1 MTTPEDP
8 NQPDPRREQ
17 RDRWPEG
24 EPEETPGRDPA
35 PGEEPEPR
43 SPDPRRPIPEEPEPW
58 SPEPGVPGPGPGE
71 PGPRTPWPEEPGTP
85 GPGGPRPGSPGP
97 GERPPGE
104 RPPWERPPGEPLS
117 IPDEPVTPRHP
128 DMPTAPEV
136 PEPLQDD
143 STERFQHPEPGQY
156 GGQHAGR
163 PEGIPGTSP
172 YGGQGTPYGQ
182 SPPSRGAHA
191 AGREEPPGTS
201 GQEPPVW
208 DTPAQGVSG
217 QGTPY
222 GQEPSGQ
229 GTSGQGVPYGQEP
242 GERGTPYGGQ
252 GGQARPGEWEAPSYG
267 QQAAHGQES
276 QEGPYGQGQQ
286 GYPGTGQGYP
296 AGQEYPG
303 AGQGQP
309 YQAPLTPGGPG
320 YPGAP
325 PYQGGYQSPYQKSG
339 GGLGTTA
346 LVLGIASI
354 FLLLACGLGV
364 LTAIAGL
371 IIGLVALAKNSN
383 RGRAIWGIALSALA
397 LVLAVVFLTWF
408 YSRVGDCMNLPQNL
422 QQRCVEERLG
432 VQVQSAPQWLP

>member
-1 MTTPEDP
+1 M
-8 NQPDPRREQ
+8 
-17 RDRWPEG
+17 
-24 EPEETPGRDPA
+24 A
-35 PGEEPEPR
+35 
-43 SPDPRRPIPEEPEPW
+43 
-58 SPEPGVPGPGPGE
+58 
-71 PGPRTPWPEEPGTP
+71 
-85 GPGGPRPGSPGP
+85 
-97 GERPPGE
+97 
-104 RPPWERPPGEPLS
+104 
-117 IPDEPVTPRHP
+117 PRHP

-136 PEPLQDD
+136 PEPLQND
-143 STERFQHPEPGQY
+143 STEVFQRPEPGQY

-163 PEGIPGTSP
+163 SEGIPGTSP
-172 YGGQGTPYGQ
+172 YGGQGTPYGE

-191 AGREEPPGTS
+191 SGQEEPPGW
-201 GQEPPVW
+201 G
-208 DTPAQGVSG
+208 TPAQDASG

-229 GTSGQGVPYGQEP
+229 GSSGQGVPYGQEP

-252 GGQARPGEWEAPSYG
+252 GGQARPGEWETPSYG
-267 QQAAHGQES
+267 QRAAHGQES

-286 GYPGTGQGYP
+286 GRPGTGQGQQGYPAGQEYPGQGQQGHPETGQGYPGTGQGYP
-296 AGQEYPG
+296 GAGQEYPG

-354 FLLLACGLGV
+354 FLLVACGLGV

-383 RGRAIWGIALSALA
+383 RGRAIWGIVLSALA

-432 VQVQSAPQWLP
+432 VQVQSAPQWSPSEGRETV